1 MKRIIFPLA
10 AIALGGPAIGQDE
23 KPISETCP
31 NLTAEEIEEIENYK
45 GQFSENAW
53 YARSQCVSVEEAE
66 RRMEIQNRGA
76 IGPRTEPGPRHATA
90 LISGTPYPA
99 TQATQRWPHDKAFS
113 V

>member
-66 RRMEIQNRGA
+66 RRK
-76 IGPRTEPGPRHATA
+76 
-90 LISGTPYPA
+90 LIKLKKDERSGTYMV
-99 TQATQRWPHDKAFS
+99 TGFS
-113 V
+113 PR